1 MKVVLD
7 TNIILASFSRKSP
20 YSLVMDKRHTKG
32 AELCQRLFVFLEK
45 FKIMQNTLS
54 TPFSN
59 AQLELLKLFS
69 SDLSPV
75 DLEEL
80 KRILLAFKF
89 KRVTQLADKIW
100 EEKEWTEED
109 MKEMLHTHM
118 RTPYESQNKALK
130 NKPEKP

>member
-1 MKVVLD
+1 
-7 TNIILASFSRKSP
+7 
-20 YSLVMDKRHTKG
+20 
-32 AELCQRLFVFLEK
+32 
-45 FKIMQNTLS
+45 MQNTLA

-69 SDLSPV
+69 SDLTDN

-100 EEKEWTEED
+100 EEKGWTNED
-109 MKEMLHTHM
+109 VERMLHTHM
-118 RTPYESQNKALK
+118 RTPYDSQDKTLK
-130 NKPEKP
+130 NKPKKP